1 MGAGAGGRGGGW
13 RWVLPAP
20 ARGVEDAEEESG
32 WCEDGDVMGGGGG
45 GGGAGE
51 ADAGSL
57 AARTH
62 RDLGIAS
69 CEEGRGGTR
78 KRTEDDGERET
89 TRRASLLYSGGSGAS
104 RLAVVGSDTAVIDL
118 ACPFRWSVFEF

>member
-1 MGAGAGGRGGGW
+1 MDEA
-13 RWVLPAP
+13 
-20 ARGVEDAEEESG
+20 
-32 WCEDGDVMGGGGG
+32 GGG
-45 GGGAGE
+45 GGGAE
-51 ADAGSL
+51 ADAGL
-57 AARTH
+57 LVARTH

-69 CEEGRGGTR
+69 CEEGWGGTR

-89 TRRASLLYSGGSGAS
+89 TTTTRRASLLYSGGAEAS